1 MRLRLIA
8 AGKGTSEEMFLMLNE
23 KVDAL
28 ELNARSV
35 PARWM
40 AASTCLPSAG
50 GQFRVVPAGHRALR
64 RSLVKGSSIVLHVL
78 WLWSVYLSP
87 STARRLLR
95 HGREAGA
102 QLKLRSK
109 PPDAV

>member
-1 MRLRLIA
+1 MRC
-8 AGKGTSEEMFLMLNE
+8 FLMLNE

-78 WLWSVYLSP
+78 WSVTTSP